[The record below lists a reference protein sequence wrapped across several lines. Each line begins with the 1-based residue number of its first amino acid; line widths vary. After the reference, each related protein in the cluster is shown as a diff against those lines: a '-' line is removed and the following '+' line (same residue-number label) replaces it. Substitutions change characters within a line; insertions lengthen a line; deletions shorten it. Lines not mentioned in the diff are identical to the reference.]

1 MNNEAIYSALEAMK
15 EQDAL
20 SGNEQQRSNSKIIMS
35 IETYEQMQRDPEIAK
50 NIYDRINNTNRD
62 TLYDTIEDLKKW

>member
-62 TLYDTIEDLKKW
+62 TLYDTIEYLKKW